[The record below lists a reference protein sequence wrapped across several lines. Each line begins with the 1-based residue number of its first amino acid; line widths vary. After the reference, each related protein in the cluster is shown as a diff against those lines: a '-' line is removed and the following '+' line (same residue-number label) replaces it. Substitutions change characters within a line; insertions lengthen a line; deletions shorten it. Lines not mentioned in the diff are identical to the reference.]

1 MADERQKKTG
11 YIRVSTVDEKPK
23 KNGTLEDIARL
34 CNLSV
39 SSVSRVLNNEP
50 GVSASTRRRVLETAQ
65 ELGYTP
71 RKRKRPLTRSM
82 LNLVVVVPE
91 EREMAENPFFNIPEL
106 LGAINEAFMD
116 EKKRVEVVSISDFQE
131 YVDSDIQEIDG
142 IILAYRSVEV
152 DVRERFQQNG
162 IPYIFLSRMI
172 EGENYVACNCYKAFV
187 ELGRHLVDLGHTKI
201 GYLGN
206 GGNPNNV
213 DRYRGYHTAL
223 FEAGMSAADE
233 VAMHIEDI
241 FAVDRACAEH
251 FIGQSCDAVMCFN
264 DYMAIRLIHQLDELG
279 ISVPEGMSVTG
290 FDDSPLRKVFRPR
303 LTTVKQ
309 PTYAMGFLAS
319 RWLRENIL
327 NRSHRPLRVEVDG
340 KLLVGESAPARTPGA
355 GA

>member
-1 MADERQKKTG
+1 VTRLKKERANDHHMSEQKK
-11 YIRVSTVDEKPK
+11 K

-34 CNLSV
+34 CSLSV

-50 GVSASTRRRVLETAQ
+50 GVSASTRKRVLETAQ
-65 ELGYTP
+65 ELQYIP

-91 EREMAENPFFNIPEL
+91 ERELSENPFFNIPEL
-106 LGAINEAFMD
+106 LGAINEAFME
-116 EKKRVEVVSISDFQE
+116 EKKRVEVVSITDFQA
-131 YVDSDIQEIDG
+131 YVDNDIQEIDG

-152 DVRERFQQNG
+152 DVRERFQQQG

-172 EGENYVACNCYKAFV
+172 EGENYIACNCYKAFV
-187 ELGRHLVDLGHTKI
+187 DLGKHLVDLGHQRI

-206 GGNPNNV
+206 SGNPNNI

-223 FEAGMSAADE
+223 FEAEMNDSDE
-233 VAMHIEDI
+233 AVINRQDI
-241 FAVDRACAEH
+241 FAVDRACAEY
-251 FIGQSCDAVMCFN
+251 FIERSCDAVMCFN
-264 DYMAIRLIHQLDELG
+264 DYMAIGLIHQLDELG
-279 ISVPEGMSVTG
+279 ISVPDGISITG

-319 RWLRENIL
+319 RWLRDNIL
-327 NRSHRPLRVEVDG
+327 NRSHRSLRVEVDG
-340 KLLVGESAPARTPGA
+340 KLLVGESAPSRREGDGA
-355 GA
+355 